1 MARSGTRVVWH
12 PAAWRDLVGDDG
24 FQSDVTERAERVAR
38 QVEQTASDTAYVA
51 TDSDLTRKSKRARAA
66 VIASDVPQRR
76 DATYQ
81 ALLAALDA
89 GR

>member
-1 MARSGTRVVWH
+1 MARTGTRVVWH
-12 PAAWRDLVGDDG
+12 PSAWRDLVGADG
-24 FQSDVTERAERVAR
+24 IQADVTERAERVAQ
-38 QVEQTASDTAYVA
+38 QVEETASDTAYVA
-51 TDSDLTRKSKRARAA
+51 TDSDLTRKSRRARAA
-66 VIASDVPQRR
+66 VIASDVPARR